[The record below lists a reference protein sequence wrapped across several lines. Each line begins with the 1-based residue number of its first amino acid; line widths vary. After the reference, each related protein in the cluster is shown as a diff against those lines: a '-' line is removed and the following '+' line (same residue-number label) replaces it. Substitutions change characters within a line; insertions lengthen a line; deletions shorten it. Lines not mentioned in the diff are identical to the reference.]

1 MGNPK
6 RIRSNYQRRV
16 LDWLTD
22 GGGTVSDVARA
33 LNLRMPHAS
42 AALKQLR
49 ESGDVVRDEENIRG
63 SYYRVT
69 SQGLSRIE
77 ADELYRL
84 ISSVQW
90 PPPARSCRNRT
101 QQRWLFAVTW
111 LRIKTFWTTPWTTR

>member
-1 MGNPK
+1 MLINQYYQRQLVTMGNPK

-49 ESGDVVRDEENIRG
+49 ESGDVVPE
-63 SYYRVT
+63 
-69 SQGLSRIE
+69 
-77 ADELYRL
+77 
-84 ISSVQW
+84 
-90 PPPARSCRNRT
+90 PPIYERRT
-101 QQRWLFAVTW
+101 IPCF
-111 LRIKTFWTTPWTTR
+111 

>member
-90 PPPARSCRNRT
+90 PPPPGAAGIVLSRDGY
-101 QQRWLFAVTW
+101 LLLLGYA
-111 LRIKTFWTTPWTTR
+111 